1 MEDPA
6 LDAGPLLALVW
17 KDELGV
23 IARMLLFGHEF
34 MKWRKVS
41 RGITRR
47 SLEARTDPPGAVG
60 HETNDEV
67 DPGLEDLNLPEVAR
81 R

>member
-1 MEDPA
+1 
-6 LDAGPLLALVW
+6 
-17 KDELGV
+17 
-23 IARMLLFGHEF
+23 MLLFGHEF

>member
-1 MEDPA
+1 V
-6 LDAGPLLALVW
+6 VW
-17 KDELGV
+17 NDELGV

-41 RGITRR
+41 RGITMR
-47 SLEARTDPPGAVG
+47 SLEGRTDPPGAVG
-60 HETNDEV
+60 HGTNDEV
-67 DPGLEDLNLPEVAR
+67 VPGLEDFKFPEVAR

>member
-1 MEDPA
+1 M
-6 LDAGPLLALVW
+6 
-17 KDELGV
+17 
-23 IARMLLFGHEF
+23 IARMLPFGREF

-60 HETNDEV
+60 HETSDEV
-67 DPGLEDLNLPEVAR
+67 APGLEDLKLPEVAR